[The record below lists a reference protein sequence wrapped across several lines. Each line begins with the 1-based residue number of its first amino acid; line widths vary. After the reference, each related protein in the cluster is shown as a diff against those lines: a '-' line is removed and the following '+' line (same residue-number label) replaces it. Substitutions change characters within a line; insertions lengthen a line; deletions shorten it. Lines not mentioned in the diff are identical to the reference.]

1 LTFLRAGMD
10 SAHDEILPEW
20 LEKGVLRRTIRS
32 IARER
37 ERSGRPANAGTGVG
51 R

>member
-1 LTFLRAGMD
+1 MT
-10 SAHDEILPEW
+10 SAHDQILPEW

-32 IARER
+32 LAGDR